1 MTIQST
7 TAKSNNNQPK
17 ELKKMTPTT
26 FKKYKEQAAEL
37 EQRVIYPTNQTSSSL
52 GHLEKAYYKSI
63 RGQISK
69 ITDKS
74 YRFNV
79 DLDYHPAEEHDVVN
93 DNGDLEF
100 KPWSDQ
106 AGKGYWSVCM
116 EYEISTRYYETLDTS
131 EGVRERSESMTAK
144 IKHYYRFTNIE
155 ELLEQTAVAVN
166 FLMGF
171 YLRNDQ
177 RAVPHFG
184 KY

>member
-1 MTIQST
+1 
-7 TAKSNNNQPK
+7 
-17 ELKKMTPTT
+17 MTPTT

-69 ITDKS
+69 TTDKS

-79 DLDYHPAEEHDVVN
+79 DLDYHPAEEHDVLN
-93 DNGDLEF
+93 ENGEREF
-100 KPWSDQ
+100 KPWSDH

-144 IKHYYRFTNIE
+144 VKHYYRFTNIE
-155 ELLEQTAVAVN
+155 ELLEETDVAVK

-171 YLRNDQ
+171 YLSNNQ
-177 RAVPHFG
+177 KEVPHFG